1 MYQKTSLLEYYWLK
15 KPNDTYK
22 MFSRDYIM
30 KLVEEFA
37 RLIAAITGLK
47 LEGKPEE
54 ALAATDNAYRDFFEI
69 EPAVIKSMSEN
80 EILDFLQ
87 KEKAY
92 DNERIKMMA
101 ELLFEEGM
109 IYIENGDPVS
119 AGNVLEKSR
128 NLIRYLSDNDNT
140 FSFDW
145 YEKLHEIDR
154 VLGL

>member
-1 MYQKTSLLEYYWLK
+1 MYK
-15 KPNDTYK
+15 
-22 MFSRDYIM
+22 RDYIM

-37 RLIAAITGLK
+37 RLLSAIVGLK
-47 LEGKPEE
+47 SEGKSDE
-54 ALAATDNAYRDFFEI
+54 ALELIDKVYRDFFEVD
-69 EPAVIKSMSEN
+69 PAVIKSMSET
-80 EILDFLQ
+80 EVLDFLQ
-87 KEKAY
+87 NDKAF

-109 IYIENGDPVS
+109 IYIENGDPVL
-119 AGNVLEKSR
+119 AGNVLEKTR
-128 NLIRYLSDNDNT
+128 GMIRYLTDNDTT